1 VRGLVATL
9 LSWQRPLYSVV
20 PNGDNAPDGDVALR
34 AGNGSSGEAQAP
46 VPIPETYE
54 RILAAYL
61 ETRSEA
67 ALYEVSLLSEGVIQS
82 GLGPE
87 DIIALHFETLDR
99 LLEGRSYR
107 EQARA
112 MSDAHQFL
120 LEVMIAYG
128 VRYKEFVELKL
139 AETMRDA
146 EASAA
151 RDRERALDAERADR
165 QKSELLG
172 VIAHELRT
180 PLTAALGHLDLAT
193 RSLSRGQIERVPVLL
208 GTAREALGRLSRLSA
223 DLVEASREGPTSL
236 QMAPLDLGEIV
247 GQACAWAEPAA
258 VEHGVSLAR
267 EGGDARIGVLGSD
280 DALLSV
286 IGNLLSNAVRYTPE
300 GGRVTV
306 RQGIE
311 AEWAWIEVS
320 DTGIGMAP
328 DVQARIF
335 TKFYRAPD
343 AQRLEAQGLG
353 LGLSLVR
360 QLVAAH
366 RGRVEVR
373 SAPGQGSTF
382 RVMLPAL
389 RGSEKRGER

>member
-1 VRGLVATL
+1 
-9 LSWQRPLYSVV
+9 
-20 PNGDNAPDGDVALR
+20 
-34 AGNGSSGEAQAP
+34 
-46 VPIPETYE
+46 
-54 RILAAYL
+54 
-61 ETRSEA
+61 
-67 ALYEVSLLSEGVIQS
+67 VIQS

-87 DIIALHFETLDR
+87 DIIALHFEIFDR

-180 PLTAALGHLDLAT
+180 PLTAALGNLDLAT

-247 GQACAWAEPAA
+247 RQACAWVEPAA
-258 VEHGVSLAR
+258 AEHGVTLIR
-267 EGGDARIGVLGSD
+267 EASDGAIGVLASD
-280 DALLSV
+280 DALLSIV
-286 IGNLLSNAVRYTPE
+286 GNLLSNAVRYTPE
-300 GGRVTV
+300 GGWVTV

-311 AEWAWIEVS
+311 AEWAWVEVS

-335 TKFYRAPD
+335 AKFYRAPE
-343 AQRLEAQGLG
+343 ARLVEAQGLG

-360 QLVAAH
+360 QLVIAH
-366 RGRVEVR
+366 GGRVEVT
-373 SAPGQGSTF
+373 SAPGEGSTF
-382 RVMLPAL
+382 RVMLPVL
-389 RGSEKRGER
+389 RGSEERGER